1 MGGRMIVSGGTGRI
15 AALGLVA
22 ALATTVIP
30 VGAGADDYAGKRI
43 TFTVGFGAGGG
54 YDLFARFA
62 ADHLGRHIPGNPT
75 VVVQN
80 VPGAGGMR
88 LANQLYNVHAGSA
101 VHLGMVSQVVAT
113 EQVIGNPGI
122 EYDAN
127 RFNWIGRIAPNVA
140 VSFTWHT
147 SPVKTIEDAIATEAI
162 MGGTGPGAASVVAPT
177 MMNATLGTKFKI
189 VRGYG
194 SMGEAMLAMEQGEVD
209 GALLGWSVLKS
220 SKPDWLTGNRL
231 NILVQHALSRHPELP
246 NVPTTPELAKNE
258 QDRQLLEFVFSS
270 ADLGFSV
277 FMPPGVDAA
286 HVRTLRQAF
295 DAMANDP
302 KTLEDARKRNVEFNP
317 VSGEKIQALVRNTA
331 DVPPDVLARARK
343 IYGR

>member
-1 MGGRMIVSGGTGRI
+1 MSGITVRFVTLGLL
-15 AALGLVA
+15 AALGTAVA
-22 ALATTVIP
+22 P
-30 VGAGADDYAGKRI
+30 VGAVADGYAGKRI
-43 TFTVGFGAGGG
+43 TFNVGFGAGGG

-62 ADHLGRHIPGNPT
+62 AEHLGRHIPGSPT

-88 LANQLYNVHAGSA
+88 LANQLYNVHTGSA

-113 EQVIGNPGI
+113 EQVIGGPSI

-147 SPVKTIEDAIATEAI
+147 SPVKTIEDAMTTEAI

-194 SMGEAMLAMEQGEVD
+194 SMGEAMLAMEQGEVN
-209 GALLGWSVLKS
+209 GALLGWSALKS
-220 SKPDWLTGNRL
+220 SKPEWVSNNRL

-246 NVPTTPELAKNE
+246 DVPTTPELAKNE
-258 QDRQLLEFVFSS
+258 QDRQLLEFIFSS

-277 FMPPGVDAA
+277 FVPPGVDGAY
-286 HVRTLRQAF
+286 VKTLRQAF

-317 VSGEKIQALVRNTA
+317 MSGEKIQELVKGTS
-331 DVPPDVLARARK
+331 DVPPEVVARARK